1 MITPHGGKLI
11 NRVASEE
18 EKKELI
24 AKSSSLLKVNMG
36 LKELCDVE
44 LIACGAFSPLTGF
57 MKREDYKNVIENL
70 RLENGTLWPLPV
82 TLSVDKETAS
92 KIKEGQ
98 EVALT
103 YQSNMVGVL
112 KIEDKFEYDRD
123 LEAKSVFRTT
133 DTSHPGVEALY
144 TQGDFYVA
152 GEITLI
158 HFLLHRKYSEALKPE
173 ESRREFKLRNWQR
186 VTGFQTRNP
195 IHRAHEYLLKSALE
209 ISDGI
214 FIHPLVG
221 YTKGDDV
228 PSDVRM
234 NCYRELINN
243 YFPVNRVLLSP
254 FPAAMRYA
262 GPREALFHAIVRKN
276 YGCTHFIVGRDHA
289 GVGNFYGPFDAHKI
303 FLEFT
308 KDEIGITPLFFDNA
322 FYCYRCESMATC
334 KTCPHR
340 DEDRLILSGTRVR
353 QILKDGGELP
363 HEFTRPEIAKLLQQ
377 WIIESEK
384 SGASK
389 VGGGER

>member
-1 MITPHGGKLI
+1 MVTPHGGNLI
-11 NRVASEE
+11 NRVAPDE
-18 EKKELI
+18 EKRELI
-24 AKSSSLLKVNMG
+24 AKSSSMLQLNMS
-36 LKELCDVE
+36 LKELCDFE
-44 LIACGAFSPLTGF
+44 LMAVGALSPLSGF
-57 MKREDYKNVIENL
+57 MGRSDYKEVIENI
-70 RLENGTLWPLPV
+70 RLKDGTLWPLPV
-82 TLSVDKETAS
+82 TLSVEREIAF

-103 YQSNMVGVL
+103 YEGSIVGIL
-112 KIEDKFEYDRD
+112 KVEDKYEYDRN
-123 LEAKSVFRTT
+123 LEAKSVFKTT

-144 TQGDFYVA
+144 AQGDFYIA
-152 GEITLI
+152 GEITLL
-158 HFLLHRKYSEALKPE
+158 HSLLHQDFPDALKPE
-173 ESRREFKLRNWQR
+173 ESRREFESRNWQR
-186 VTGFQTRNP
+186 VVGFQTRNP

-221 YTKGDDV
+221 HTKGDDV

-234 NCYRELINN
+234 NCYLELINN
-243 YFPVNRVLLSP
+243 YFPENRVLLSP

-276 YGCTHFIVGRDHA
+276 YGCSHFIVGRDHA
-289 GVGNFYGPFDAHKI
+289 GVGNFYGPFDAQKI
-303 FLEFT
+303 FLEF
-308 KDEIGITPLFFDNA
+308 KEDEIGITPLFFDNA

-353 QILKDGGELP
+353 QILKDGGKLP
-363 HEFTRPEIAKLLQQ
+363 HEFTRPEIAKLLHQ
-377 WIIESEK
+377 WMLESEK
-384 SGASK
+384 SEAFR